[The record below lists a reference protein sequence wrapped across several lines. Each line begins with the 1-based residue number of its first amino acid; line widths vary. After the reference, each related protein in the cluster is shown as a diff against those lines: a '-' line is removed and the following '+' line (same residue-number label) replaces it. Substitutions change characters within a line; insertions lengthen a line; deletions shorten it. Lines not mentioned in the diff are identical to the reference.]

1 MPNKKNKRG
10 SGNKSKQLDAALMKS
25 IREGGLKSR
34 NTIAMPEP
42 RPPVPPKL
50 DREMAPSKDSYYDSP
65 GLQSPEE
72 RKKSKFR
79 P

>member
-1 MPNKKNKRG
+1 MSNNKNKRG
-10 SGNKSKQLDAALMKS
+10 SGNKSKQFRAALMKS
-25 IREGGLKSR
+25 VREGGLKKR
-34 NTIAMPEP
+34 NTIEMPAP
-42 RPPVPPKL
+42 PIRPQAPP
-50 DREMAPSKDSYYDSP
+50 REMADSYYDSP